1 MPIRA
6 YYLEDL
12 AFKQLETSLR
22 LYFEGVDFASVVTLA
37 GAADEIFGKLLS
49 ATGKESSIE
58 SLKKA
63 VAAIH
68 QRLYGEPGNLSEIAK
83 RANRA
88 KNRLKHWDT
97 GQSQIVKLDL
107 EQEAKDM
114 MFWAIDNYWLLKE
127 TLSPA
132 MERFQRDSMAKPP
145 SRGTTTGGTSV
156 VLVHKN

>member
-6 YYLEDL
+6 DYREDL
-12 AFKQLETSLR
+12 ALTQLETALR
-22 LYFEGVDFASVVTLA
+22 LFFEGNDFASVVTLA

-49 ATGKESSIE
+49 AAGKENSLE

-68 QRLYGEPGNLSEIAK
+68 QRLFGEPGNPTEIAS

-88 KNRLKHWDT
+88 KNSLKHWDI
-97 GQSQIVKLDL
+97 GQPLIVKLDL
-107 EQEAKDM
+107 EQEARDM
-114 MFWAIDNYWLLKE
+114 LFRAIDNYWMLKE

-132 MERFQRDSMAKPP
+132 MERFQRESMA
-145 SRGTTTGGTSV
+145 
-156 VLVHKN
+156 

>member
-6 YYLEDL
+6 DYREDL
-12 AFKQLETSLR
+12 ALTQLETALR
-22 LYFEGVDFASVVTLA
+22 LFFEGSDFASVVTLA

-49 ATGKESSIE
+49 AAGRENSLE

-68 QRLYGEPGNLSEIAK
+68 QRLYGEPGNPTEIAS

-88 KNRLKHWDT
+88 KNSLKHWDI
-97 GQSQIVKLDL
+97 GQPLIVRLDL

-114 MFWAIDNYWLLKE
+114 LFRAIDNYWMLKE

-132 MERFQRDSMAKPP
+132 MERFQRESMA
-145 SRGTTTGGTSV
+145 
-156 VLVHKN
+156 

>member
-6 YYLEDL
+6 DYREDL
-12 AFKQLETSLR
+12 ALTQLETALR
-22 LYFEGVDFASVVTLA
+22 LYFEGADFASVVTLA

-49 ATGKESSIE
+49 AAGKENSLE

-68 QRLYGEPGNLSEIAK
+68 QRLYGEPGHLTEIADW
-83 RANRA
+83 ANRA
-88 KNRLKHWDT
+88 KNCLKHWDI
-97 GQSQIVKLDL
+97 GQPLIVKLDL

-114 MFWAIDNYWLLKE
+114 LFRAIDNYWMLKE

-132 MERFQRDSMAKPP
+132 MERFQRESMAYI
-145 SRGTTTGGTSV
+145 SV
-156 VLVHKN
+156 EKN